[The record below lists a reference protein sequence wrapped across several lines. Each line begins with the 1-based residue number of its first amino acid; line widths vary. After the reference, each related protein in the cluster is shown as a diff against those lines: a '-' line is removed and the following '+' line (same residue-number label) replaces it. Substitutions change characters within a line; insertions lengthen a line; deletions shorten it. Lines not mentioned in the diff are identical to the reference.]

1 MIFTDAVRSGFV
13 YYEGDCFT
21 GLRNP
26 YIPVDVDNPSLAQI
40 RQKQLVGEGLAERR
54 EIEKDVQR
62 LFRRMMDDGYEV
74 KFDEGDDAKKMKR
87 YYQRLCEN
95 ILQERKRIGGDWAV
109 ASAAMLDRDWRQY
122 VR

>member
-1 MIFTDAVRSGFV
+1 M
-13 YYEGDCFT
+13 
-21 GLRNP
+21 RNP
-26 YIPVDVDNPSLAQI
+26 YIPVEVDNPSLAQI

-62 LFRRMMDDGYEV
+62 LFRRMMDDGYQVE
-74 KFDEGDDAKKMKR
+74 FDDGEDAKKMKR